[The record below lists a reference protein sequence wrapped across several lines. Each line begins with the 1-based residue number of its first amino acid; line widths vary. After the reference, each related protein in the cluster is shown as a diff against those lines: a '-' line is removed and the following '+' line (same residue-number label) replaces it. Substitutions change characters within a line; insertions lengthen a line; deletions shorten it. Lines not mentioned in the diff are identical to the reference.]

1 MLEVKD
7 DTNELEHAKSA
18 ESNDSNLRKLNIPDI
33 WADFKGGGAVLLVLT
48 LCQIGC
54 TFRKWPK
61 FWEETHPP
69 LGVGPKVPQYN

>member
-33 WADFKGGGAVLLVLT
+33 WAGLDRFGSVLDQNILFSKTQNVTSRLVE
-48 LCQIGC
+48 G
-54 TFRKWPK
+54 
-61 FWEETHPP
+61 
-69 LGVGPKVPQYN
+69 Y

>member
-33 WADFKGGGAVLLVLT
+33 WADSDRHGSVLD
-48 LCQIGC
+48 QIIL
-54 TFRKWPK
+54 FSN
-61 FWEETHPP
+61 
-69 LGVGPKVPQYN
+69 GPKTAQKSIF